1 MIAVPV
7 LTTYRN
13 GVYIAMVA
21 DSTNPRMYLCV
32 VTAIKNEA
40 AYLAEWLAHGIN
52 LGADRAYLFEELL

>member
-1 MIAVPV
+1 
-7 LTTYRN
+7 
-13 GVYIAMVA
+13 
-21 DSTNPRMYLCV
+21 MYLCV